1 MQAYLDASRAHL
13 SEGFLKDLR
22 TCQRRVRQD
31 LTKTLKDSYGYR
43 REKGNRYVWNALDGK
58 WITKTNAKAAPIF
71 PLSVYRAN
79 NNYHRRWS

>member
-1 MQAYLDASRAHL
+1 M
-13 SEGFLKDLR
+13 
-22 TCQRRVRQD
+22 RQD

-71 PLSVYRAN
+71 PLSVYQQQLLQKTELTKWPARSVQSMDLETRN
-79 NNYHRRWS
+79 VQ